1 MCVDFV
7 IGLLFVHDCL
17 LHDCS
22 FPCMTALFFCVCGA
36 RLYPLVFVSL
46 VLVDYSSLIA

>member
-7 IGLLFVHDCL
+7 IGFLFVHDCL

-22 FPCMTALFFCVCGA
+22 FPARLLAACVCGA
-36 RLYPLVFVSL
+36 CVYPLTSESL

>member
-17 LHDCS
+17 LHDC
-22 FPCMTALFFCVCGA
+22 L
-36 RLYPLVFVSL
+36 PLVFVGHVCITFL
-46 VLVDYSSLIA
+46 PNH